1 MNKRSF
7 IVGFCTAIELVGV
20 TYLTSEAV
28 KYNRKYRETFHDL
41 IDETF
46 ENAKLKFECGVKD
59 RKIKNLEKEIEAFHS
74 SI

>member
-7 IVGFCTAIELVGV
+7 IIGFCTAIELVGV
-20 TYLTSEAV
+20 TYLSKEAV

-41 IDETF
+41 VDETI
-46 ENAKLKFECGVKD
+46 ENAKLNLELGLKNQ
-59 RKIKNLEKEIEAFHS
+59 KIKSLEKEIEAFHS